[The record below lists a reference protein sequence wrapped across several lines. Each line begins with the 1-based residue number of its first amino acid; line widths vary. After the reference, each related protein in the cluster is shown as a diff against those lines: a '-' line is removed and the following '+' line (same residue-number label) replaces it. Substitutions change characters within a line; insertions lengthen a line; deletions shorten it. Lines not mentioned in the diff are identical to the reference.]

1 MILQIIGAFFA
12 IFGFAILLEI
22 PKKYL
27 VLAGIVAAIGW
38 SIYLFS
44 EEMGTGVVFASFFSA
59 LTVTLVSHLFA
70 RMMKTP
76 VTIFLIAGI
85 IPTVPGA
92 GMYRIAYYMIM
103 GDSEMYSYYFTETL
117 KIAGV
122 IALAIFIMDTIFKFF
137 MKKGIKQN
145 SLSYTKRK
153 MNKRK

>member
-1 MILQIIGAFFA
+1 MILQIIGAFIA

-27 VLAGIVAAIGW
+27 VLAGTVAAIGW

-44 EEMGTGVVFASFFSA
+44 EKMGTGAVFASFFSA

-76 VTIFLIAGI
+76 VTIFPIAGI

-103 GDSEMYSYYFTETL
+103 GDSEMYSHYFTETL

-137 MKKGIKQN
+137 MKNGIKQN

>member
-12 IFGFAILLEI
+12 ILGFAILLEI

-44 EEMGTGVVFASFFSA
+44 EKMGTGVVFASFFSA

-70 RMMKTP
+70 RIMKTP

-145 SLSYTKRK
+145 SLSYTRRK